1 MNLIANSGRHD
12 AETETGDRD
21 AEEADEESSHRPRH
35 CARGH
40 HAPGPAYLRDRVHA
54 AFDAFITAVLAAAIG
69 VRHLYAKDAATPVLG
84 PE

>member
-1 MNLIANSGRHD
+1 MPKPKRVTATPKRPTKNRRTAQDTAL
-12 AETETGDRD
+12 
-21 AEEADEESSHRPRH
+21 EAIMLL
-35 CARGH
+35 A
-40 HAPGPAYLRDRVHA
+40 PAYLRDRVHA